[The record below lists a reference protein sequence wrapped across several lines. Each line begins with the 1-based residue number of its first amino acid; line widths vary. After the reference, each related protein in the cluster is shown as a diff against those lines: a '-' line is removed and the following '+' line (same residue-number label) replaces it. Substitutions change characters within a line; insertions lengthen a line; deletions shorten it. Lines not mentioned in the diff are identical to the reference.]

1 MQAGGGLL
9 YQGLNSG
16 SYLNLTESTV
26 INNYVDSSFTGST
39 SSGLGGELA
48 FTHLNMPAGG
58 ASSWLHDKTL
68 PGLFSCRV

>member
-39 SSGLGGELA
+39 TSGLGGARPLPY
-48 FTHLNMPAGG
+48 HLNEAC
-58 ASSWLHDKTL
+58 ALT
-68 PGLFSCRV
+68 C

>member
-26 INNYVDSSFTGST
+26 TNNYVDSSITGST
-39 SSGLGGELA
+39 TSGLGGALPV
-48 FTHLNMPAGG
+48 THLSIPAGA
-58 ASSWLHDKTL
+58 ASS
-68 PGLFSCRV
+68 